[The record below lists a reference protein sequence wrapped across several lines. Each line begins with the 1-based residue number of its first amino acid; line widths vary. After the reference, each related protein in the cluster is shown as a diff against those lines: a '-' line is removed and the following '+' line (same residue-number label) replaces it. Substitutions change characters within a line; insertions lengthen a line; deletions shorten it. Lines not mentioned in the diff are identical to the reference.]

1 MDAQVGRETREPSL
15 RQVVLVV
22 ALLVLPALA
31 LLPTAESCGVPCGR
45 IYPLIFITVE
55 EKAAMYNLSQGQTVE
70 VDALLTYKF
79 DMANEGYTVATP
91 NEPIVIRF
99 EYPRKPD
106 WAEVKV
112 EPDVINVDVANPT
125 MVKPDLSTPTSPQ
138 ASYEFT
144 IPIKISLA
152 LTGQAILR
160 DGYDYHKLLVF
171 AKSSE
176 SGLYQSGYGIK
187 EFRVVPE
194 GALHEADVA
203 GSRDVFTA
211 SPMPALALAD
221 QTASFAGTT
230 VSLTTPTD
238 AKWWEPAPFS
248 VAIDP
253 APASGRM
260 VFAVHDEAG
269 ALVASTP
276 PLPAAS
282 AAAMNVT
289 LVHPGLHTA
298 TLTLLPDAGSDT
310 PPMTYA
316 LPFDTADVGAEG
328 FAYPK
333 TMLVTSSETVPAPLL
348 NTADALA
355 QFERDIPFF
364 AFDTA
369 QSASATVTL
378 RSSGLPVVV
387 DRAAINL
394 QFSIHDPDGNLL
406 QAGSVDPYNPTKS
419 IRIGSLPMD
428 GWYVVRLKGVGA
440 PVGGGYDVRI
450 ETNYATPHLT
460 RNHADGAADPT
471 GGLLGLAGANLTLPV
486 DALAVWT
493 PSDLTPALDRG
504 AAMRYQ
510 LTVYDA
516 DGALAYASGLRE
528 GAAGFSAPAPGTYRA
543 YVYAEPVLADVPF
556 SPLVRAFTFPVGA
569 GNTTVASTFRID
581 DGFEAPVAAA
591 ASLLGFH
598 AVRVLPGAGAPSL
611 DGGELVDA
619 DGNAADGATP
629 GVYYLRAM
637 GAGQPPQGSELR
649 VSLEQGYAMP
659 VTMEGPSLTPAAEQK
674 GLPVPGAGA
683 ALIILATVALAL
695 VRRRAE

>member
-1 MDAQVGRETREPSL
+1 M
-15 RQVVLVV
+15 RQAVLVV
-22 ALLVLPALA
+22 AMLVLPALA
-31 LLPTAESCGVPCGR
+31 LLPSAESCGVPCGR
-45 IYPLIFITVE
+45 IYPLILISVE
-55 EKAAMYNLSQGQTVE
+55 EKAAMYNLSQGQTVD

-106 WAEVKV
+106 WADVKV

-125 MVKPDLSTPTSPQ
+125 MVKPDLSAPTTPQ
-138 ASYEFT
+138 ASYEFS
-144 IPIKISLA
+144 IPIKISLT

-203 GSRDVFTA
+203 GSRDVFTTV
-211 SPMPALALAD
+211 PLPALEMLG
-221 QTASFAGTT
+221 QTTSFAGTT
-230 VSLTTPTD
+230 VSLGVPTG
-238 AKWWEPAPFS
+238 ATWWEPVPFEMM
-248 VAIDP
+248 VEP

-276 PLPAAS
+276 PLAAS
-282 AAAMNVT
+282 GLAALNVT

-316 LPFDTADVGAEG
+316 LPFDTADLGAEG

-348 NTADALA
+348 STADPLA

-378 RSSGLPVVV
+378 RTAGLPVVV

-440 PVGGGYDVRI
+440 PAGGGYDVRI
-450 ETNYATPHLT
+450 ETNYAAPHLA
-460 RNHADGAADPT
+460 RNHADGAPDLT
-471 GGLLGLAGANLTLPV
+471 GGLLGRAGANLTLPV
-486 DALAVWT
+486 ESLAVWS
-493 PSDLTPALDRG
+493 PSDLTPALDNG

-510 LTVYDA
+510 LTVYDEN
-516 DGALAYASGLRE
+516 GTLAYASGQRE
-528 GAAGFSAPAPGTYRA
+528 GAASFSAPAPGAYRA
-543 YVYAEPVLADVPF
+543 YAYAEPVLADVPF
-556 SPLVRAFTFPVGA
+556 SPIVRAFTFHVGA

-581 DGFEAPVAAA
+581 DGFEAPVGAA

-598 AVRVLPGAGAPSL
+598 AVRVLPGAGAPSV
-611 DGGELVDA
+611 DGAELVDA
-619 DGNAADGATP
+619 DGNAADGAAP
-629 GVYYLRAM
+629 GIYYLRAS
-637 GAGQPPQGSELR
+637 GAGQPPQGSEMR
-649 VSLEQGYAMP
+649 VGFEQAYAIP
-659 VTMEGPSLTPAAEQK
+659 VTMEGPALTPAADEK
-674 GLPVPGAGA
+674 RLPVPGADPGRFVGVCDCA
-683 ALIILATVALAL
+683 VH
-695 VRRRAE
+695 